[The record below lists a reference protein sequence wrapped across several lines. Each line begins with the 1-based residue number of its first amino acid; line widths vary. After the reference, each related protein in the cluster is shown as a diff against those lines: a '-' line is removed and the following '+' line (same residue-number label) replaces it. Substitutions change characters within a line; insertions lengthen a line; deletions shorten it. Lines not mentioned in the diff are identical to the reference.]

1 MRLLKKVL
9 RFLVVLVVLALTG
22 GWIITT
28 YYGDTIIQRVTQAL
42 NSRLRTEVTV
52 GQIDLTLWH
61 QFPNAALRFQDVFI
75 PVPEST
81 DTLLSVKELYLQV
94 NLWSLWNEE
103 YTIDGLSLKEG
114 VLYADRDQWGR
125 PNYLIWKETN
135 STEIDHEFK
144 LDLSKVEL
152 ESMHIRYDDA
162 QSEVYVE
169 GKQVSAVVSGAFSTD
184 SYILKSKGKAQ
195 MDQARF
201 GATEFPD
208 HLPTEWNLELEVAG
222 DTIAISKAALS
233 IDRLPFSGNGGYRP
247 DFIDLYITGDDLSL
261 EHLLERLPK
270 GVADQY
276 AQFNATGKF
285 HFRAH
290 IMGNPQSTPRIY
302 ADFHLNNGT
311 LSDPKSE
318 QTLNRL
324 EIEGRYDN
332 GAGNNKAAIIELSE
346 FSGVAQN
353 STFSGSFSMTG
364 FTSPLIQAKLKA
376 ELDLEQISAFLP
388 PALNDELSGSATLDV
403 FFENRFYNLDEIDER
418 DLLYAKMN
426 GTLNL
431 ENVRLVSKAFA
442 YPIEQVS
449 GRFSFTNRDL
459 QIEYCRG
466 IVAQSDFS
474 IKGYFRNTLAYALI
488 PGEPVS
494 LEASFSAEQL
504 LLDELISNSGEESD
518 YALEL
523 SPRVSYDL
531 KLDVKKLVFERFSA
545 ENVQGR
551 VVQKAG
557 VLHAKPIKF
566 KAVDGT
572 FDGQMSIDGRN
583 PKELEMTVRATLNDL
598 DVRRLFYEF
607 NNFGQS
613 TLVSENILGRADATV
628 HFKSFWTPEL
638 STDLDK
644 LYTLAQVEI
653 RNGEL
658 IKFEPLT
665 ALADYVEVEE
675 LERIKFKTLSNRIE
689 ISNRKISVPD
699 MQISSSALDF
709 AGSGTHGFDNEI
721 DYRVRMQLSD
731 VLFKKQ
737 QKENPELDE
746 HYVFEDQKA
755 GPLLFLHMTGNVYNP
770 IIEYDSQSARKNVVQ
785 EFKNEGKEFKE
796 ALKQEFNPDT
806 TIDRTE
812 EEPDFVIEWNEEE
825 PDTSRSPNF
834 YDF

>member
-1 MRLLKKVL
+1 ML
-9 RFLVVLVVLALTG
+9 LALTG
-22 GWIITT
+22 GWVITT
-28 YYGDTIIQRVTQAL
+28 YYGDTIIQRVTHAL
-42 NSRLRTEVTV
+42 NSRLRTEITV
-52 GQIDLTLWH
+52 GQIDLTLWR

-103 YTIDGLSLKEG
+103 YTIDGLSLKKG

-135 STEIDHEFK
+135 STEIDQEFK

-152 ESMHIRYDDA
+152 ENMHVRYDDA
-162 QSEVYVE
+162 QSDVYIE
-169 GKQVSAVVSGAFSTD
+169 GKQVSAIVSGAFLSG
-184 SYILKSKGKAQ
+184 SYTLKSKGKAH
-195 MDQARF
+195 MDRARF

-208 HLPTEWNLELEVAG
+208 HLPTEWNLELEVTG
-222 DTIAISKAALS
+222 DTIAISKAALH
-233 IDRLPFSGNGGYRP
+233 IDKLPFSGNGGYRP
-247 DFIDLYITGDDLSL
+247 DFIDLYVTGDNLSL
-261 EHLLERLPK
+261 EHLLQRLPK
-270 GVADQY
+270 GIADQY
-276 AQFNATGKF
+276 AEFNATGKF

-290 IMGNPQSTPRIY
+290 IMGNPRSTPRIY

-318 QTLNRL
+318 QKLNRL
-324 EIEGRYDN
+324 EIKGRYDN
-332 GAGNNKAAIIELSE
+332 GAGNSKAAIIELSE
-346 FSGVAQN
+346 LSGVAQN
-353 STFSGSFSMTG
+353 STFSGSFNMTG

-388 PALNDELSGSATLDV
+388 PTLNNELSGNASLDV
-403 FFENRFYNLDEIDER
+403 SFENRFYNLDEINER
-418 DLLYAKMN
+418 DLLYAKMK
-426 GTLNL
+426 GTLSL
-431 ENVRLVSKAFA
+431 QNVRLEPKAFS
-442 YPIEQVS
+442 YPIEHVS

-494 LEASFSAEQL
+494 LEASFTADQL
-504 LLDELISNSGEESD
+504 LLDELISSSSEESD

-531 KLDVKKLVFERFSA
+531 KLDIKKLVFERFSA
-545 ENVQGR
+545 EKVQGR

-566 KAVDGT
+566 NAIDGT

-583 PKELEMTVRATLNDL
+583 PKELEMTVRAQVSNL
-598 DVRRLFYEF
+598 DVRRLFHEF

-613 TLVSENILGRADATV
+613 TLVEENLSGRADATV

-638 STDLDK
+638 NTDLDK

-658 IKFEPLT
+658 INFEPLS
-665 ALADYVEVEE
+665 ALADYIEVEE

-689 ISNRKISVPD
+689 ISGKKISVPD

-721 DYRVRMQLSD
+721 DYRIRMQMSD

-737 QKENPELDE
+737 QREHPDLEE
-746 HYVFEDQKA
+746 HYVFEDRKA
-755 GPLLFLHMTGNVYNP
+755 GPLLFLRMTGNVYHP
-770 IIEYDSQSARKNVVQ
+770 IIEYDAQSARKNVVQ
-785 EFKNEGKEFKE
+785 EFKNEGKELKA

-806 TIDRTE
+806 TQDQTQ